1 MSSSSEI
8 KEQLLFISNKI
19 DEAIRQY
26 RETKNQEMHYKQQEE
41 LYNDNSPN
49 YIGKINSLK
58 SQVELL
64 QKNLDEE
71 YNINKINQLESDIKK
86 KEKTLKELKG
96 ERSIL
101 NNVVKEQN
109 RGINEYLSKFNS
121 TKEQK
126 ELSDQLKTVKEE
138 NHNHKEI
145 YKEISNK
152 LKTQKNKI
160 DALEKK
166 CKIIKQN
173 IEFQKKKQMKEVQK
187 TFKDE
192 KSDGEEDEYGGDVEK
207 MEEAEK
213 NLINDINI
221 EEKNF
226 RMEINE
232 QNERIKKINIDIKK
246 IDFKIKNLKQEK
258 KLDEIKKKT
267 RTKGRSTTKY
277 QPNSNSNNAKNNQTQ
292 NRDNKRR
299 LSNYKQRAS
308 PNNAS
313 NNLKNTK
320 INYTDKRINLKTP
333 NFVMKDSEKFTKPF
347 EIKKFNDLS
356 TNNQSSNNDEKNYT
370 MFNENKKIKIPI
382 FNDGVSNG
390 DTKSTNYEK
399 IKIKKSNKGITAL
412 KEIENLKNEIQ
423 NALKNNIVILNNN
436 EDILSD
442 NILYNKEKR
451 KSINTNKF
459 PANETGG
466 FEKQLSCVEKEKN
479 EDEKEINL
487 EYEEQN
493 NNNSNNINNNY
504 KKTVIQNEKRV
515 KDYQINGNDK
525 SSEEINKRKPFDKI
539 IFK

>member
-1 MSSSSEI
+1 MSTSSEI

-26 RETKNQEMHYKQQEE
+26 RETKNQEIHYKQQEDI
-41 LYNDNSPN
+41 YNDNSPN
-49 YIGKINSLK
+49 YIGKINYLK
-58 SQVELL
+58 SQVESL

-86 KEKTLKELKG
+86 KEKILKELKG
-96 ERSIL
+96 EKSIL

-126 ELSDQLKTVKEE
+126 ELSDKLKIVKEE
-138 NHNHKEI
+138 NHNRKEI
-145 YKEISNK
+145 YKEVNNK
-152 LKTQKNKI
+152 LKMQKNKI

-192 KSDGEEDEYGGDVEK
+192 KSDGEEDEYGGDIEK

-213 NLINDINI
+213 NLINEINI

-232 QNERIKKINIDIKK
+232 QNERIKKINIDMKR

-277 QPNSNSNNAKNNQTQ
+277 QPNSNSNNAKNNQNP
-292 NRDNKRR
+292 NRDNRRR
-299 LSNYKQRAS
+299 LSNYKQRPS
-308 PNNAS
+308 PNNV
-313 NNLKNTK
+313 NNNVKNTK

-333 NFVMKDSEKFTKPF
+333 NFVIKDSDKFTKPF
-347 EIKKFNDLS
+347 EIKKFNELS
-356 TNNQSSNNDEKNYT
+356 TNNQSSNNDQKNST
-370 MFNENKKIKIPI
+370 MFNENKKIKIPEFSDI
-382 FNDGVSNG
+382 SNG
-390 DTKSTNYEK
+390 DTKSCNYEK
-399 IKIKKSNKGITAL
+399 IKIKKSSNIGISAL

-423 NALKNNIVILNNN
+423 NVLKNNIVILNNN
-436 EDILSD
+436 EDILSE
-442 NILYNKEKR
+442 NILYNREKEKLNN
-451 KSINTNKF
+451 INKF
-459 PANETGG
+459 PANKTGG
-466 FEKQLSCVEKEKN
+466 FEKQLSNIEKEKDED

-487 EYEEQN
+487 EYNEQN
-493 NNNSNNINNNY
+493 DNSNNKY
-504 KKTVIQNEKRV
+504 KKTVCIQNEKRI

-525 SSEEINKRKPFDKI
+525 LSEEMNKRKPFDKI